1 MTWTKMGNDRRFN
14 FTNEERLQDGS
25 WAFIDEWQQNYG

>member
-1 MTWTKMGNDRRFN
+1 MGNDRRFN

-25 WAFIDEWQQNYG
+25 WALIDVWRFNRTG